1 MDGTNL
7 HINNKP
13 YNSACGIVMFI
24 LTVNNRDLPVTI
36 ETATFQ
42 IYKGSGN
49 K

>member
-13 YNSACGIVMFI
+13 FNSARGIAMLF
-24 LTVNNRDLPVTI
+24 LTVNNRDLLLTK
-36 ETATFQ
+36 ETSTHLDF
-42 IYKGSGN
+42 K